1 MECKDEY
8 ARRMHYRIRIKVEP
22 YWNVKKF
29 DSDTNTYT
37 AKIKVEPYW
46 NVKKFDSDTNT
57 YTAKIKVEPYWNV
70 KISASPL
77 ILSKFSLK

>member
-29 DSDTNTYT
+29 DSDTN
-37 AKIKVEPYW
+37 K
-46 NVKKFDSDTNT
+46 

-70 KISASPL
+70 KIDALMETVKEIPL
-77 ILSKFSLK
+77 K

>member
-1 MECKDEY
+1 
-8 ARRMHYRIRIKVEP
+8 MHYRIRIKVEP

-46 NVKKFDSDTNT
+46 NVKTLASEIISDLE
-57 YTAKIKVEPYWNV
+57 K
-70 KISASPL
+70 
-77 ILSKFSLK
+77 LK